1 MGTICWLGLRQLDI
15 RFRCELLQQHDE
27 ILELTRDSFDL
38 RKLLKVDPKEPKTFS
53 TLTDL
58 TGLFTDLPIGR
69 SHNVVVNE
77 ELNYAVAVGAA
88 PRNSSCGGGLIFI
101 DMTDPTKPFSP
112 GCAPQELVNHQA
124 PPRQSKLTFSQWLR
138 PRRPLHSLP
147 RS

>member
-1 MGTICWLGLRQLDI
+1 MGITFWLALRLLGI
-15 RFRCELLQQHDE
+15 RFRCELLQQHDGS
-27 ILELTRDSFDL
+27 IELTLNSFDL
-38 RKLLKVDPKEPKTFS
+38 RKLLKVDPKKPKTFS

-88 PRNSSCGGGLIFI
+88 PRNSSCAGGLIFI

-112 GCAPQELVNHQA
+112 GCAPQE
-124 PPRQSKLTFSQWLR
+124 
-138 PRRPLHSLP
+138 
-147 RS
+147 